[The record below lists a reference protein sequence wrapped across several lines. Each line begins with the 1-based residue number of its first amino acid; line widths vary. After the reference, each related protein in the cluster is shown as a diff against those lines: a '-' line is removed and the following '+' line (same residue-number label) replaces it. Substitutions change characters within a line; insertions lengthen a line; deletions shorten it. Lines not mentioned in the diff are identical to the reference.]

1 MVSTNSL
8 LFPSIRI
15 FAKWISSVRFQSN
28 NSAWWCLWELIKL
41 NLRTP
46 RKTAATTT
54 RETNNKKNER
64 RRKSLSVIL
73 LKFDGNSRTNESCQF
88 EEFHSVYSC
97 IHTYIFIYIYSGSL
111 CSSILFG
118 SFVSLSLSLLL
129 DCIENR
135 QTMYMSCACFDP
147 TANNLD
153 NVCELIFPNMNKH
166 IILAMAITHDESLK
180 RCAHKWFA
188 AKQIYQNRK
197 CTSLIQQPAPGYE
210 SVRCWPK
217 KRQRQC
223 YHRIRC
229 AAEQRTEK

>member
-1 MVSTNSL
+1 MEIHVRTKVVSLKNSIQYIHVYIHIYL
-8 LFPSIRI
+8 YIY
-15 FAKWISSVRFQSN
+15 
-28 NSAWWCLWELIKL
+28 
-41 NLRTP
+41 
-46 RKTAATTT
+46 
-54 RETNNKKNER
+54 
-64 RRKSLSVIL
+64 IL
-73 LKFDGNSRTNESCQF
+73 GAYAV
-88 EEFHSVYSC
+88 VYSLA
-97 IHTYIFIYIYSGSL
+97 HLSH
-111 CSSILFG
+111 
-118 SFVSLSLSLLL
+118 SLSLLL